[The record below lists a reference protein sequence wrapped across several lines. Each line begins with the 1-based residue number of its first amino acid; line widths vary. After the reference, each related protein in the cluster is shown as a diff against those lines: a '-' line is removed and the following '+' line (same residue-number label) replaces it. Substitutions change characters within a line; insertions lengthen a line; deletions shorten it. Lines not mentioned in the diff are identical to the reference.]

1 MTITFKDENLYK
13 HIKGWGETSNDHT
26 LTVVFN
32 KNTIEKI
39 EELRFENSNLIDIS
53 GLEKFRNLKT
63 LYIYFCKVS
72 DISALENLTNL
83 THLDLEHN
91 KISDISALKNLT
103 NLTWLNLSGNQVSD
117 INALENLTNLN
128 YLNLVHNKVKDISA
142 LKNLIRLTELNLYY
156 NQVEDISALK
166 NLTSLTELNLVF
178 NKISDISALK
188 DLTSLIDLALTD
200 NKISDISVLKDLTGL
215 TRLSLYGNK
224 ISDINDLSNL
234 TSLVTLNLGANEISD
249 VRALEKLTNLKSLE
263 LRLNEISDISSLK
276 NLTSLTTLNL
286 SDNEISDISALEN
299 LRSLTS
305 LHLYNN
311 KISDINYLK
320 NLTSV
325 TELWLQRNQISDID
339 TLENLTNLTELKLDS
354 NQISDINALKNLKN
368 LKYLSLDDNQISNIS
383 DLKNLTNLNKLFLS
397 RNQISDISALEN
409 LKGLTDLILNNNQI
423 RDISVVKNL
432 SNIENICV
440 KEQNLYEEILAT
452 DSNEIKVM
460 LPDIFKEA
468 INPKGTVYTDK
479 DIICKDCSI
488 NGDNIYISR
497 NIDNASITIPEGKAK
512 DTILNIK
519 VRPTK
524 QIKFIDQNL
533 YNAIKQQLKYR
544 LPENDYIVDDANKQ
558 VFIAENKIDS
568 IIALTLNGKNIE
580 DITGLEQFAGLQI
593 LNLNDNNIKNIE
605 KLNSLSS
612 LNTLHVN
619 NNNLNDFTK
628 IAQITNLKTL
638 YANDNNFENLN
649 SIENL
654 SKLENLQLKNNNISN
669 IGNLSRLE
677 KLNNINLDNNRV
689 SDLSSLSGK
698 TYNAIYFDKNNIEKI
713 GNIKF
718 TNGSF
723 SNNKINKT
731 IVNTTETELPEI
743 FRAAKDSSNILYSD
757 KDLYCEGC
765 AVEGNRIIVDN
776 TATSAKVVIQSGYAA
791 GTTFNIT
798 VNDEERLEYEVSY
811 GDVMTKIVDGVELNY
826 RMVTLT
832 TNKPIKAMGEWT
844 KLDNDDKYY
853 GTKFERAYTY
863 NVENQ
868 KISIVDKSGKSATVT
883 INVSG
888 VRSDIIPGIEVR
900 YTDLQGNDV
909 SGNVNHS
916 VVITVS
922 ADVDLANV
930 DGWEYVTSS
939 NKKVVRKTYE
949 DETEIT
955 FDIITPLKEDG
966 TPETDPAKKRRLDIQ
981 FFKIDKTPPKVT
993 VNVEPQGNIIAKSKF
1008 VEITA
1013 DEDIDR
1019 IEPVL
1024 QFTYNNATGENYNY
1038 SEDEIGEDIS
1048 WSYKKNSDGNIDFY
1062 SRVNENKHQYY
1073 KVYDRAGNYAY
1084 IKVFV
1089 EGIDNNIAINSD
1101 YDNQLLTNQ
1110 SVTLNIQSTDNETIQ
1125 EKVQRV
1131 SKNVEKLLTG
1141 QVVRVANVGGIDGN
1155 IIRLA
1160 ETTGSASGSSLSS
1173 SKITKTYTENTKE
1186 TLIIK
1191 DETGNEDFVPVDI
1204 QNIDKVMPI
1213 VSKPTYT
1220 TNSDG
1225 TVTVKV
1231 TANKE
1236 LQEVEGWNGWNLSSD
1251 GKTLTKTF
1259 NTNSKEK
1266 IKVKDLAG
1274 NIVEVNINVDSINP
1288 GLEVLDITIE
1298 KVKENENENASSDEL
1313 GEKADSENLEK
1324 QGEYKVTITFSNDVK
1339 DVYGWEP
1346 SSDGRSIWKM
1356 FYRYDKETIEVE
1368 DYYGNK
1374 KTIEID
1380 IEKLL
1385 NNEDAE
1391 IKDVDNED
1399 KKDNKED
1406 DTQSDKP
1413 IPQAGKF
1420 MIPFLAVAGV
1430 VVIVSKKKLKR
1441 MRHIK

>member
-13 HIKGWGETSNDHT
+13 RI
-26 LTVVFN
+26 LTEVG
-32 KNTIEKI
+32 EKI
-39 EELRFENSNLIDIS
+39 QSKNDDTRSIVITKENLYSIERLYINNGSSKYNQPISNLS
-53 GLEKFRNLKT
+53 GLEKFSGLKNLELGINFELTDLSVFKEMT
-63 LYIYFCKVS
+63 SLKGLHLFRQKISDISDLKNLTGLTSLYLSDNQIS
-72 DISALENLTNL
+72 DISALKDMTGLKSLYLSDNQISDISVLENITG
-83 THLDLEHN
+83 LEILYLGDN
-91 KISDISALKNLT
+91 QISDISALKNMTSLKH
-103 NLTWLNLSGNQVSD
+103 LYLSDNQISDIGVLKNMTSLKTLDIDGNQIGDLS
-117 INALENLTNLN
+117 N
-128 YLNLVHNKVKDISA
+128 
-142 LKNLIRLTELNLYY
+142 
-156 NQVEDISALK
+156 LK
-166 NLTSLTELNLVF
+166 NLTHLEQLHLSNNQISDINVLKDMTVLKELYLDNNQISDISSLKKLINLTTLDLSY
-178 NKISDISALK
+178 NDISDISALK
-188 DLTSLIDLALTD
+188 DMTSLCNLGLKS
-200 NKISDISVLKDLTGL
+200 NQISDISVLKDMTGL
-215 TRLSLYGNK
+215 KKLY
-224 ISDINDLSNL
+224 
-234 TSLVTLNLGANEISD
+234 
-249 VRALEKLTNLKSLE
+249 
-263 LRLNEISDISSLK
+263 
-276 NLTSLTTLNL
+276 L
-286 SDNEISDISALEN
+286 SDNQINDISALKDM
-299 LRSLTS
+299 TS
-305 LHLYNN
+305 LYDLG
-311 KISDINYLK
+311 L
-320 NLTSV
+320 
-325 TELWLQRNQISDID
+325 R
-339 TLENLTNLTELKLDS
+339 S
-354 NQISDINALKNLKN
+354 NQISDIGALKDMTS
-368 LKYLSLDDNQISNIS
+368 LKYLYLGSNQISDIS
-383 DLKNLTNLNKLFLS
+383 VLKNMTSIKQLFLNS
-397 RNQISDISALEN
+397 NQISDISALKE
-409 LKGLTDLILNNNQI
+409 LTGMTSLGISPQQIHGVILLPSDYEMPI
-423 RDISVVKNL
+423 EIS
-432 SNIENICV
+432 
-440 KEQNLYEEILAT
+440 
-452 DSNEIKVM
+452 
-460 LPDIFKEA
+460 LPNIFKETR
-468 INPKGTVYTDK
+468 NQNSLVYTSREPKCDN
-479 DIICKDCSI
+479 CSI
-488 NGDNIYISR
+488 NGDNVS
-497 NIDNASITIPEGKAK
+497 IDANVKNAKVTINGGEADKS
-512 DTILNIK
+512 TFEIK
-519 VRPTK
+519 VKPAKT
-524 QIKFIDQNL
+524 IKFNDANL
-533 YNAIKQQLKYR
+533 YNSIKNQLKYR
-544 LPENDYIVDDANKQ
+544 LREGDDYTLDDANKQ
-558 VFIAENKIDS
+558 VLIAEDKIDS

-580 DITGLEQFAGLQI
+580 DITGLEQFTGLQI

-743 FRAAKDSSNILYSD
+743 FRTAKDSSNILYSD

-765 AVEGNRIIVDN
+765 TVEGNRIIVDN

-888 VRSDIIPGIEVR
+888 VRSDIIPGIKVR

-916 VVITVS
+916 VLITVS

-930 DGWEYVTSS
+930 DGWEYVTAS

-966 TPETDPAKKRRLDIQ
+966 TPETDPAKKRRLDVQ
-981 FFKIDKTPPKVT
+981 FFKIDKTAPKVT

-1073 KVYDRAGNYAY
+1073 KVYDRSGNFAY

-1089 EGIDNNIAINSD
+1089 EGIDNSISINSQ
-1101 YDNQLLTNQ
+1101 YDNLSLTNQ
-1110 SVTLNIQSTDNETIQ
+1110 SVTLNIQSNDSETIQ
-1125 EKVQRV
+1125 EKVQRT
-1131 SKNVEKLLTG
+1131 SENIQRLMTG
-1141 QVVRVANVGGIDGN
+1141 QAVKVANTGGLDGSV
-1155 IIRLA
+1155 IKLA
-1160 ETTGSASGSSLSS
+1160 ETTGNSSSGSSSS
-1173 SKITKTYTENTKE
+1173 STITKTYTENTKE
-1186 TLIIK
+1186 TLIID
-1191 DETGNEDFVPVDI
+1191 DEEGNEDFVPVDI
-1204 QNIDKVMPI
+1204 QNIDKVAPV

-1225 TVTVKV
+1225 TVTVRV
-1231 TANKE
+1231 AANKE
-1236 LQEVEGWNGWNLSSD
+1236 LQEIEGWNGWNLGSD
-1251 GKTLTKTF
+1251 KKTLTKTF
-1259 NTNSKEK
+1259 SSNSKEVL
-1266 IKVKDLAG
+1266 KVKDLAG
-1274 NIVEVNINVDSINP
+1274 NTVEVQINVDSINP
-1288 GLEVLDITIE
+1288 GLEVLDVKIE
-1298 KVKENENENASSDEL
+1298 KVELNESEASEDIDEDIDINAIN
-1313 GEKADSENLEK
+1313 KYRQA
-1324 QGEYKVTITFSNDVK
+1324 GEYKVTITFSNEVK
-1339 DVYGWEP
+1339 DIYGWE
-1346 SSDGRSIWKM
+1346 SSFGGSSIWKL
-1356 FYRYDKETIEVE
+1356 FSRYDKETIVVE

-1374 KTIEID
+1374 KSIVID

-1385 NNEDAE
+1385 NGEQLE
-1391 IKDVDNED
+1391 ITDIGNNVEKTDE
-1399 KKDNKED
+1399 
-1406 DTQSDKP
+1406 TQSNKP
-1413 IPQAGKF
+1413 LPSTGKF
-1420 MIPFLAVAGV
+1420 IIPFMIVAGV
-1430 VVIVSKKKLKR
+1430 IFVINKRKLKR

>member
-1 MTITFKDENLYK
+1 MTITFKDKNLYK
-13 HIKGWGETSNDHT
+13 RILKEVG
-26 LTVVFN
+26 
-32 KNTIEKI
+32 EKI
-39 EELRFENSNLIDIS
+39 QSKNDDTCSIVITKENLNSIKTLDINGYGDYNPSIVELS
-53 GLEKFRNLKT
+53 GLEKFSGLTNLD
-63 LYIYFCKVS
+63 LSSNLHIS
-72 DISALENLTNL
+72 DISALKDMTNLKQLNLNSVVIGDIGALKNLKNIEILNLERNNISDISALKDMTSLKKLILYENKISDIGALKNMTSLDYLELDYNQIGDISVLKNLTNL
-83 THLDLEHN
+83 SYLSLNGNKISDISVLKDMTSLESLN
-91 KISDISALKNLT
+91 LRYNQISDISALKNITYLNHIDLSYNQIGDISALKDMTKLDDLYLKGNQISDLSFLT
-103 NLTWLNLSGNQVSD
+103 EFKDITFLENLDLSDNQISDLSALKNIKIVTFLKNLNLGGNQISD
-117 INALENLTNLN
+117 INALKDTKDTLV
-128 YLNLVHNKVKDISA
+128 YLRKLD
-142 LKNLIRLTELNLYY
+142 LGG
-156 NQVEDISALK
+156 
-166 NLTSLTELNLVF
+166 

-188 DLTSLIDLALTD
+188 DMTRLTD
-200 NKISDISVLKDLTGL
+200 LCLCD
-215 TRLSLYGNK
+215 
-224 ISDINDLSNL
+224 
-234 TSLVTLNLGANEISD
+234 
-249 VRALEKLTNLKSLE
+249 
-263 LRLNEISDISSLK
+263 
-276 NLTSLTTLNL
+276 
-286 SDNEISDISALEN
+286 
-299 LRSLTS
+299 
-305 LHLYNN
+305 
-311 KISDINYLK
+311 
-320 NLTSV
+320 
-325 TELWLQRNQISDID
+325 
-339 TLENLTNLTELKLDS
+339 
-354 NQISDINALKNLKN
+354 
-368 LKYLSLDDNQISNIS
+368 
-383 DLKNLTNLNKLFLS
+383 
-397 RNQISDISALEN
+397 NQISDISALKDLTN
-409 LKGLTDLILNNNQI
+409 LSYLNLGGNQI
-423 RDISVVKNL
+423 SDISAL
-432 SNIENICV
+432 
-440 KEQNLYEEILAT
+440 
-452 DSNEIKVM
+452 
-460 LPDIFKEA
+460 
-468 INPKGTVYTDK
+468 K
-479 DIICKDCSI
+479 DITSLKYIHLHDNQISDVSALKELTYSYIGLDSQHIYGETLLPSGYEKPLEVNLPNIFIETRNQNSCVYSNKTFKCENCSI
-488 NGDNIYISR
+488 NGDNVS
-497 NIDNASITIPEGKAK
+497 IDANVKNAKVTIDGGKAIK
-512 DTILNIK
+512 STFEIK
-519 VRPTK
+519 VKPAKT
-524 QIKFIDQNL
+524 IKFNDANL
-533 YNAIKQQLKYR
+533 YNSIKNQLKYR

-558 VFIAENKIDS
+558 VFIAENKIDI
-568 IIALTLNGKNIE
+568 IIALTINGKNIE
-580 DITGLEQFAGLQI
+580 DITGLEQFTGLQI
-593 LNLNDNNIKNIE
+593 LDLDDNNIKNIE

-765 AVEGNRIIVDN
+765 TVEGNRIIVDN

-1073 KVYDRAGNYAY
+1073 KVYDRSGNFVY

-1089 EGIDNNIAINSD
+1089 EGIDNSISIDSQ
-1101 YDNQLLTNQ
+1101 YDNLSLTNQ
-1110 SVTLNIQSTDNETIQ
+1110 SVILNIQSKDSETIQ
-1125 EKVQRV
+1125 EKVQRT
-1131 SKNVEKLLTG
+1131 SENIQRLMTG
-1141 QVVRVANVGGIDGN
+1141 QAVKVANAGGLDGSV
-1155 IIRLA
+1155 IKLA
-1160 ETTGSASGSSLSS
+1160 ETTGNSSSGSSSS
-1173 SKITKTYTENTKE
+1173 STITKTYTENTKE
-1186 TLIIK
+1186 TLIID
-1191 DETGNEDFVPVDI
+1191 DEEGNEDFIPVDI
-1204 QNIDKVMPI
+1204 QNIDKVAPV

-1225 TVTVKV
+1225 TVTVRV
-1231 TANKE
+1231 AANKE
-1236 LQEVEGWNGWNLSSD
+1236 LQEIEGWNGWNLGSD
-1251 GKTLTKTF
+1251 KKTLIKTF
-1259 NTNSKEK
+1259 SSNSKELL
-1266 IKVKDLAG
+1266 KVKDLAG
-1274 NIVEVNINVDSINP
+1274 NTVEVQINVDSINP
-1288 GLEVLDITIE
+1288 GLEVLDVKIE
-1298 KVKENENENASSDEL
+1298 KVELDESEASEDLDDDIDVNAIN
-1313 GEKADSENLEK
+1313 KYR
-1324 QGEYKVTITFSNDVK
+1324 QVGEYKVTITFSNEVK
-1339 DVYGWEP
+1339 DVYGWE
-1346 SSDGRSIWKM
+1346 SSFDGTSIWKL
-1356 FYRYDKETIEVE
+1356 FSRNDKETIEIE

-1374 KTIEID
+1374 KSIVID

-1385 NNEDAE
+1385 NGEDPE
-1391 IKDVDNED
+1391 IIDIDN
-1399 KKDNKED
+1399 KDNNEGKTD
-1406 DTQSDKP
+1406 GTQSDKP
-1413 IPQAGKF
+1413 IPGAGKF
-1420 MIPFLAVAGV
+1420 IIPFMIVAGV
-1430 VVIVSKKKLKR
+1430 IFVINRRKLKR

>member
-13 HIKGWGETSNDHT
+13 II
-26 LTVVFN
+26 LTEVG
-32 KNTIEKI
+32 EKI
-39 EELRFENSNLIDIS
+39 QSKNDDTRSIVITKENLYSIKRLDMSNKSIVDIS
-53 GLEKFRNLKT
+53 ELGKFKELT
-63 LYIYFCKVS
+63 ILYLDKNQIS
-72 DISALENLTNL
+72 DIKELGNLTKLEILNL
-83 THLDLEHN
+83 SDN
-91 KISDISALKNLT
+91 KISDINALKDITSLKT
-103 NLTWLNLSGNQVSD
+103 LWLNRNQISN
-117 INALENLTNLN
+117 INALKDMKNIESLELDENQIGNVN
-128 YLNLVHNKVKDISA
+128 A
-142 LKNLIRLTELNLYY
+142 LKDMTNIKYLRLSK
-156 NQVEDISALK
+156 NQISNINALK
-166 NLTSLTELNLVF
+166 DMTNIEYLILSKNQ
-178 NKISDISALK
+178 ISDISALK
-188 DLTSLIDLALTD
+188 DMTNLWYLVLKENQVSDISVLKDLINLKSLCLEK

-215 TRLSLYGNK
+215 YDLDLSGNK
-224 ISDINDLSNL
+224 ISDISALKDLTGLKWLDLYDNQISDISPLKDLVNLEKVDLSW
-234 TSLVTLNLGANEISD
+234 
-249 VRALEKLTNLKSLE
+249 
-263 LRLNEISDISSLK
+263 NEISDISVLKDKTGIFWLSL
-276 NLTSLTTLNL
+276 SR
-286 SDNEISDISALEN
+286 NEISDISDLKD
-299 LRSLTS
+299 LTK
-305 LHLYNN
+305 LTTLYIYSNH
-311 KISDINYLK
+311 ISDINVLS
-320 NLTSV
+320 NF
-325 TELWLQRNQISDID
+325 E
-339 TLENLTNLTELKLDS
+339 KLDG
-354 NQISDINALKNLKN
+354 ISTRSQKIYGIALLPSGYNKPLEV
-368 LKYLSLDDNQISNIS
+368 SLPN
-383 DLKNLTNLNKLFLS
+383 
-397 RNQISDISALEN
+397 
-409 LKGLTDLILNNNQI
+409 
-423 RDISVVKNL
+423 
-432 SNIENICV
+432 
-440 KEQNLYEEILAT
+440 
-452 DSNEIKVM
+452 
-460 LPDIFKEA
+460 IFKETR
-468 INPKGTVYTDK
+468 NQNSFVYTNK
-479 DIICKDCSI
+479 TLKCENCSI
-488 NGDNIYISR
+488 NGDNVS
-497 NIDNASITIPEGKAK
+497 IDANVKNAKVTINGGVAEES
-512 DTILNIK
+512 TFEIK
-519 VRPTK
+519 VKPAETIR
-524 QIKFIDQNL
+524 FNDANL
-533 YNAIKQQLKYR
+533 YNSIKEQLKYR
-544 LPENDYIVDDANKQ
+544 LSEYNYAFDDANKQ
-558 VFIAENKIDS
+558 VFIAEDKIDS

-580 DITGLEQFAGLQI
+580 DITGLEQFTGLQI

-1073 KVYDRAGNYAY
+1073 KVYDRSGNFVY

-1089 EGIDNNIAINSD
+1089 EGIDNSISIDSQ
-1101 YDNQLLTNQ
+1101 YDNLSLTNQ
-1110 SVTLNIQSTDNETIQ
+1110 SVTLNIQSKDSETIQ
-1125 EKVQRV
+1125 EKVQRT
-1131 SKNVEKLLTG
+1131 SENIQRLMTG
-1141 QVVRVANVGGIDGN
+1141 QAVKVANAGGLDGSV
-1155 IIRLA
+1155 IKLA
-1160 ETTGSASGSSLSS
+1160 ETTGNSSSGSSSS
-1173 SKITKTYTENTKE
+1173 STITKTYTENTKE
-1186 TLIIK
+1186 TLIID
-1191 DETGNEDFVPVDI
+1191 DEEGNEDFIPVDI
-1204 QNIDKVMPI
+1204 QNIDKVAPV

-1225 TVTVKV
+1225 TVTVRV
-1231 TANKE
+1231 AANKE
-1236 LQEVEGWNGWNLSSD
+1236 LQEIEGWNGWNLGSD
-1251 GKTLTKTF
+1251 KKTLTKTF
-1259 NTNSKEK
+1259 SSNSKELL
-1266 IKVKDLAG
+1266 KVKDLAG
-1274 NIVEVNINVDSINP
+1274 NTVEVQINVDSINP
-1288 GLEVLDITIE
+1288 GLEVLDVKIE
-1298 KVKENENENASSDEL
+1298 KVELDESEASGDL
-1313 GEKADSENLEK
+1313 DDDIDMNDINKYR
-1324 QGEYKVTITFSNDVK
+1324 QVGEYKVTITFSNEVK
-1339 DVYGWEP
+1339 DVYGWE
-1346 SSDGRSIWKM
+1346 SSFDGTSIWKL
-1356 FYRYDKETIEVE
+1356 FSRNDKETIEIE

-1374 KTIEID
+1374 KSIVID

-1385 NNEDAE
+1385 NGEDPE
-1391 IKDVDNED
+1391 IIDIDN
-1399 KKDNKED
+1399 KDNNEGKTD
-1406 DTQSDKP
+1406 GTQSDKP
-1413 IPQAGKF
+1413 IPGAGKF
-1420 MIPFLAVAGV
+1420 IIPFMIVAGV
-1430 VVIVSKKKLKR
+1430 IFVINRRKLNR